1 MGEDKMQKLKA
12 YFNLN
17 RPYEF
22 DITDI
27 TCIIYTICAIGVMCG
42 ADMTILFFIGSAIA
56 TAFCLQ
62 ARKINLIILNV
73 ALFAMNTYYLIDL
86 IWG

>member
-1 MGEDKMQKLKA
+1 MINKIKT

-17 RPYEF
+17 RAYEF

-27 TCIIYTICAIGVMCG
+27 TATIYAICAIGVMCG
-42 ADMTILFFIGSAIA
+42 GDMTVLFFIGSAIS
-56 TAFCLQ
+56 TAFCFS
-62 ARKINLIILNV
+62 ARRLNLVLLNV
-73 ALFAMNTYYLIDL
+73 ALFAMNTYYLINM

>member
-1 MGEDKMQKLKA
+1 MIKKITN

-17 RPYEF
+17 RAYEF

-27 TCIIYTICAIGVMCG
+27 TALIYTICAIGVIMG
-42 ADMTILFFIGSAIA
+42 ADMTVPFFIGSAIA
-56 TAFCLQ
+56 TAFCWQ
-62 ARKINLIILNV
+62 ARKLNLVLLNV
-73 ALFAMNTYYLIDL
+73 ALFIMNGYYLINF

>member
-1 MGEDKMQKLKA
+1 MKKIVE
-12 YFNLN
+12 YFNLD

-27 TCIIYTICAIGVMCG
+27 TCIIYTICAMGVMLG
-42 ADMTILFFIGSAIA
+42 ADMTVLFFIGSAIA
-56 TAFCLQ
+56 TAFCWQ
-62 ARKINLIILNV
+62 ARRLNLVLLNV
-73 ALFAMNTYYLIDL
+73 ALFAMNTYYLINM

>member
-1 MGEDKMQKLKA
+1 MFVGKLKT

-17 RPYEF
+17 RAYEF

-27 TCIIYTICAIGVMCG
+27 TAIIYTICSIGVICG
-42 ADMTILFFIGSAIA
+42 MDMTILFFIGSAIA
-56 TAFCLQ
+56 TAFCWQ
-62 ARKINLIILNV
+62 ARKLNLVLLNV
-73 ALFAMNTYYLIDL
+73 ALFIMNGYYLINF